1 MRGREKQIPQA
12 FGACAGLEILD
23 MRIDRPGAEALGGQI
38 QLALDRI
45 EMRRHEILQPVLQDD
60 AARALSD
67 VHVSS
72 S

>member
-12 FGACAGLEILD
+12 FGARARLEILD
-23 MRIDRPGAEALGGQI
+23 IGIDRPGAEALGGQI

-45 EMRRHEILQPVLQDD
+45 EMLGHEILEPVLQGD